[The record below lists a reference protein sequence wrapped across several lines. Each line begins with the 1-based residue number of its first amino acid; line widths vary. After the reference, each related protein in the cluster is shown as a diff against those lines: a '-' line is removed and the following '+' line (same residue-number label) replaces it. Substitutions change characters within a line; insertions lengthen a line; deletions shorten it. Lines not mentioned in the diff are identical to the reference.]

1 MIDERISAYTAED
14 AVNAVLFLLDELAA
28 MAIADKTYDE
38 VAAAEQGL
46 VTIMGRAE
54 LVQRLIWQRQKSRI
68 RELQ

>member
-1 MIDERISAYTAED
+1 MIREREKAGM
-14 AVNAVLFLLDELAA
+14 AVDIILAVLDELAA
-28 MAIADKTYDE
+28 MAIADETYAE
-38 VAAAEQGL
+38 VAAEEQSL